1 MRNGGRAGT
10 RTVVVHYYTRT
21 EPIITGGPRFG
32 LVVSKQ
38 VGNAVA
44 RHRVS
49 RQLRHVCLGLVDK
62 LPRETDVV
70 LRALPASA
78 DASSEDLR
86 KDLAN
91 ALKRA
96 AAKHNHE

>member
-1 MRNGGRAGT
+1 MRKGGRAGT

-21 EPIITGGPRFG
+21 EPIITGGPR

-49 RQLRHVCLGLVDK
+49 RQLRHLCLEIVDK

-78 DASSEDLR
+78 EASTEVLR
-86 KDLAN
+86 KDLASG
-91 ALKRA
+91 LKRA
-96 AAKHNHE
+96 AAKHAS